1 MKRTIL
7 VAAASLFFATAVL
20 AQPQGM
26 GPGVMGGHGPGGY
39 GMGPGMMGG
48 YGPGGYGMGP
58 GMMGGYGPGGYG
70 MGPGMMWRQ
79 DRGIYQGL
87 GLTAEQSKKIDQIQE
102 ETAKARWALMGT
114 MHQQGFHM
122 HDMFGPGP
130 LDEQEARKA
139 FQAMSDAQ
147 KAMFDLHLDARKRI
161 NAVLTKEQ
169 REKLSGK

>member
-7 VAAASLFFATAVL
+7 VTAASLLFATAVF
-20 AQPQGM
+20 AQPYGM
-26 GPGVMGGHGPGGY
+26 GPGMMGGHGPGGY

-48 YGPGGYGMGP
+48 SGPGGYGMGP
-58 GMMGGYGPGGYG
+58 GV
-70 MGPGMMWRQ
+70 WRN
-79 DRGIYQGL
+79 DLGSYQGL

-114 MHQQGFHM
+114 MHQQDFRM
-122 HDMFGPGP
+122 HGMFGPGP

-139 FQAMSDAQ
+139 FQAMSDAH
-147 KAMFDLHLDARKRI
+147 KAMFELNLDARKRI
-161 NAVLTKEQ
+161 DAVLTKEQ